1 MEKFQES
8 RQNALKYLKTADHMV
23 SVTYNVIKDTKLLV
37 AILEN
42 LNLALQETMNS
53 ILYYDRMFKKIP
65 PYQDTFE
72 SSYNMFRLKC
82 ARHYNLDSEYITT
95 IAEVKEM
102 LDEHRKAP
110 VEFIKNDKFVICNES
125 YRMKAL
131 SIIDIKKYVARA
143 KLFIQEANI
152 ITSKNEEL
160 FK

>member
-1 MEKFQES
+1 MEKFQEA
-8 RQNALKYLKTADHMV
+8 RQNAIKYLKTADHMV
-23 SVTYNVIKDTKLLV
+23 SVTYNVVKDTKLLV

-72 SSYNMFRLKC
+72 SSYNMFRLKS
-82 ARHYNLDSEYITT
+82 ARHYNLDTEYITT

-110 VEFIKNDKFVICNES
+110 VEFIKNDKFVICSES

-131 SIIDIKKYVARA
+131 SIMDIKKFVARA

-152 ITSKNEEL
+152 ITSKNDGI